1 MFELSE
7 VMFDSNP
14 KNLSPYEIAVRNADR
29 TYHFREKLDLA
40 QKWLRSCAICTTTLP
55 PIDLVCDV
63 CWAKLF
69 RFRNRG
75 PDLLQSSYPFPVYS
89 LFTWTEE
96 TEALVKPFIYGF
108 KKGRSVSAAKDLA
121 LEFMLERQDAGE
133 LARNRVLI
141 PPPSNSFDHGDLWT
155 KSLSERCHSPTWPV
169 LRTSGSLTAP
179 NGSEKRVKS
188 QKLLS
193 RTERGDRRYEIRE
206 QIAGFW
212 PLENESGRLI
222 FADDVIT
229 TGSTAMAAYM
239 ALGDP
244 VDFEVWTLVARPRVA
259 TH

>member
-1 MFELSE
+1 MHRELQLC
-7 VMFDSNP
+7 MFDSNP
-14 KNLSPYEIAVRNADR
+14 KQLSPYEIAVRNSDR
-29 TYHFREKLDLA
+29 TYHFREKLDHA

-63 CWAKLF
+63 CWTKLF
-69 RFRNRG
+69 RLRNRG
-75 PDLLQSSYPFPVYS
+75 PELLQTSYPFPVYS

-96 TEALVKPFIYGF
+96 TEHLVKPFIYGF

-121 LEFMLERQDAGE
+121 LEFMTERQDAGE
-133 LARNRVLI
+133 LDRNRVLI
-141 PPPSNSFDHGDLWT
+141 PPPSSSFDHGDLWT
-155 KSLSERCHSPTWPV
+155 QALSERCLSPTWPV
-169 LRTSGSLTAP
+169 LRASGSLTA
-179 NGSEKRVKS
+179 GTSEKSGKS

-193 RTERGDRRYEIRE
+193 KTERGDRRYEIRE
-206 QIAGFW
+206 QIAGYW
-212 PLENESGRLI
+212 PLGEESGRLI

-244 VDFEVWTLVARPRVA
+244 EQFEVWTLVARPRIA